1 MQCAALNSCKE
12 VSATPQRSLLT
23 NLKLVTLI
31 FDVSPAGDDARS
43 VVDEVVDAGKADGT
57 DGRLHVELDRHLQA
71 QDGNVVER
79 RGILC

>member
-1 MQCAALNSCKE
+1 M
-12 VSATPQRSLLT
+12 
-23 NLKLVTLI
+23 KLVTLI

-43 VVDEVVDAGKADGT
+43 VVDEVADAGKADGA

-71 QDGNVVER
+71 QDGNVVDR

>member
-1 MQCAALNSCKE
+1 M
-12 VSATPQRSLLT
+12 LT
-23 NLKLVTLI
+23 LKLVTLI

-43 VVDEVVDAGKADGT
+43 VVDEVADAGKADGA

-71 QDGNVVER
+71 QDGNVVDR